1 MVKPDMLRLLQD
13 WLPRQQLQHPAELF
27 QGMMMTGS
35 VMTGDV

>member
-27 QGMMMTGS
+27 QGMMTGS
-35 VMTGDV
+35 VMTDDV